1 MTASVL
7 PLARP
12 DEDGAAF
19 NAHGIDGQRVAASD
33 ALHGRVEDAAVAHVE
48 APEVGEAGH
57 DAVVQVA
64 ERERRADVRTPGA
77 KDMVAAVHVGED
89 EPLPERLDL
98 AHLAGRHLAY
108 LGDLL
113 PLRHRLSPCFRYRG

>member
-1 MTASVL
+1 MTGSVL
-7 PLARP
+7 PLARA
-12 DEDGAAF
+12 DENGAAF
-19 NAHGIDGQRVAASD
+19 HAHGIRGQRVATGD

-48 APEVGEAGH
+48 APEVREAGH

-64 ERERRADVRTPGA
+64 ERERRADVRAPGA
-77 KDMVAAVHVGED
+77 EDVISTVRVGEH

-113 PLRHRLSPCFRYRG
+113 P